1 MLDGHLVEPVVD
13 LEAVDAA
20 RIRVTRSSSGPIHAR
35 RPQLGAQNRPP
46 SVRVAP
52 MWARPSSV
60 MMRPRGRALDEAE
73 LQQVGLIDVLDRV
86 LLLSEGDGKSR
97 QPDRAAAELVRDR
110 LEQLTVDALETL
122 AVDLE
127 QLEGLAGDLVRD
139 HTCMAHLCH
148 VAHAPEDSV
157 RDAWRAPRAQR
168 DLVGRI
174 VLDLDIEDSCRA
186 SHDRPELVRAS

>member
-1 MLDGHLVEPVVD
+1 ML
-13 LEAVDAA
+13 A
-20 RIRVTRSSSGPIHAR
+20 T
-35 RPQLGAQNRPP
+35 
-46 SVRVAP
+46 
-52 MWARPSSV
+52 
-60 MMRPRGRALDEAE
+60 GRALDEAE

-97 QPDRAAAELVRDR
+97 QPDGSAAELVRDR
-110 LEQLTVDALETL
+110 LGGQVDALETL

-174 VLDLDIEDSCRA
+174 VLDLDIEDSCERRTIVPSSPGA
-186 SHDRPELVRAS
+186 